1 MLVDWIRYRVKP
13 GQTASVL
20 ATLEAARPVT
30 GFYGVLHSVL
40 GAEEQVYLL
49 TDAAQTPGET
59 ARAQLLAAEGVYAPA
74 PYCHEIETSR
84 FRTLDALP
92 GLTGGDH
99 GPVYEIRSY
108 ELQPHEA
115 LKLAEQGWSAVLEVR
130 LGLRPITTVMHSV
143 SGLTPRLVHIYP
155 YASFAQRGE
164 IRAEAIATGK
174 WPPKGGAGRN
184 RLMATE
190 LALAAPFSSLR

>member
-1 MLVDWIRYRVKP
+1 MLVDWIRYKVKP
-13 GQTASVL
+13 GQTAQVL
-20 ATLEAARPVT
+20 ALLAEAKPVN
-30 GFYGVLHSVL
+30 GFFGVLHSVL

-49 TDAAQTPGET
+49 AEAADLDGEAT
-59 ARAQLLAAEGVYAPA
+59 RQQLLAADGIFAPT
-74 PYCHEIETSR
+74 PHCHEVETSR

-92 GLTGGDH
+92 GLTAGDH
-99 GPVYEIRSY
+99 GPIYEIRSY
-108 ELQPHEA
+108 ELQPHDA
-115 LKLAEQGWSAVLEVR
+115 LNLAEQGWAAVLDVR
-130 LGLRPITTVMHSV
+130 RGLRPITTVMHSV

-155 YASFAQRGE
+155 YASLAQRDE
-164 IRAEAIATGK
+164 IRAQAISTGK